1 MKPLNKN
8 ELYANLNEFLKNKGI
23 ELKDGS
29 YAKGIEKSC
38 SLLTEAINIGQQGLD
53 RAKTQID
60 KRLEQVRQ
68 VIHEKTAPRSGPQKG
83 TKIKVTSSSPSRSK
97 RSTRKKTPPGK
108 R

>member
-1 MKPLNKN
+1 MKTLEKN
-8 ELYANLNEFLKNKGI
+8 ELYANLTDFLKNKGI

-38 SLLTEAINIGQQGLD
+38 SLLTDAINIGQQGLD

-60 KRLEQVRQ
+60 KRLDQVRQ
-68 VIHEKTAPRSGPQKG
+68 VIHEKTAPKSGSQKG
-83 TKIKVTSSSPSRSK
+83 TKIKVTGSSAPRSK
-97 RSTRKKTPPGK
+97 RPSGKKTQPRK